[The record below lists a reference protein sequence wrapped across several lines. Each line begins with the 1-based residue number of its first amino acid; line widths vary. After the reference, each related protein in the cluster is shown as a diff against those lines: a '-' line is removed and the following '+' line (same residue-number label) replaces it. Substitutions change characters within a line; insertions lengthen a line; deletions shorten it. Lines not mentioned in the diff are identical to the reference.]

1 MKGVTAIAKILKIE
15 SVEYLFCFPSNP
27 LIDEAAKVGIKPI
40 LARTERGAVNMAD
53 GYTRIAGQGR
63 IGVIATQYGPGIENA
78 FGGVAHAYADSIP
91 ILVLPSGTERHVT
104 NVHPSFS
111 ATINYRNVTKWSAEL
126 NMAPRIPEMLR
137 YAFRNLRTGKPGPV
151 LLEIPADVYSEEI
164 SDKEF
169 EYNPILGHKNS
180 GDPRD
185 IKSAVKALL
194 SAKKPLLHVGQ
205 GVIQAEAWD
214 ELQEFAELLQI
225 PVMTITTGKSAFPEN
240 HPLSIGNG
248 GSTVTGMVDHFLHE
262 ADLVFGLGSTFY
274 TSLMSCRIP
283 AGKVLIQCTDDE
295 RDLNNEYAL
304 HHAILGNPKLVLRQ
318 LINETK
324 SHIASMDEYC
334 VNNVENDIAIQKKRW
349 LEEWNP
355 LLTSNEIPIN
365 PYRVIFELDHV
376 LDKATT
382 IITHDSGNPRD
393 QLTPFYNATHPN
405 GYIGWGNSTQLG
417 YSLGISIGAK
427 LAAPDKT
434 IVHVVGDAAI
444 GMAGLDFE
452 TSVRAEAPIITIV
465 LNNGVMGGY
474 RDRMPNASDQFGTHL
489 LGGDYMKFAES
500 MGLESERI
508 EKPGDIQ
515 RAIETALEAN
525 RRGKSALIEIMT
537 KEESAFSRL
546 S

>member
-1 MKGVTAIAKILKIE
+1 MKGVTAIAKILKME

-27 LIDEAAKVGIKPI
+27 LIDEAAKVGIRPI
-40 LARTERGAVNMAD
+40 LTRTERGAVNMAD
-53 GYTRIAGQGR
+53 GYSRIAGGGR

-91 ILVLPSGTERHVT
+91 ILVLPSGTERHMT
-104 NVHPSFS
+104 NVNPSFP
-111 ATINYRNVTKWSAEL
+111 AAINYRNVTKWSADL

-137 YAFRNLRTGKPGPV
+137 YAFHNLRTGKTGPV

-164 SDKEF
+164 KDTELKYS
-169 EYNPILGHKNS
+169 PVLGQKS
-180 GDPRD
+180 AGDPQD
-185 IKSAVKALL
+185 INLAVRTLL
-194 SAKKPLLHVGQ
+194 RAKKPLLHVGQ

-225 PVMTITTGKSAFPEN
+225 PVMTITPGKSAFPEN

-248 GSTVTGMVDHFLHE
+248 GATVTGMVNHFLNE

-283 AGKVLIQCTDDE
+283 DGKVLIQCTDDE
-295 RDLNNEYAL
+295 RDLNNEYNL
-304 HHAILGNPKLVLRQ
+304 QHAVLGNPKLILRQ
-318 LINETK
+318 LINEAK
-324 SHIASMDEYC
+324 YQIESKAAYWA
-334 VNNVENDIAIQKKRW
+334 NNVENEVAIQKKRW
-349 LEEWNP
+349 LEEWKP
-355 LLTSNEIPIN
+355 LLTSDEIPIN
-365 PYRVIFELDHV
+365 PYRVIAELDQA
-376 LDKATT
+376 LDKTTT
-382 IITHDSGNPRD
+382 IMTHDSGNPRD

-452 TSVRAEAPIITIV
+452 TSVRAEAPIITVV

-474 RDRMPNASDQFGTHL
+474 RDRMPSASDHFGTHL
-489 LGGDYMKFAES
+489 LGGNYTKFAES

-508 EKPGDIQ
+508 ENPNDI
-515 RAIETALEAN
+515 RRGIEAALEAN
-525 RRGKSALIEIMT
+525 REGKSALIEIMT
-537 KEESAFSRL
+537 KEEFAFSRL
-546 S
+546 I